1 MRKKNAASVW
11 TWGRTICLSV
21 ESVPEGDFL
30 SVSAHCAIALLN
42 DLTAVG
48 GAAVGV
54 VDNTAAGFE
63 GTA

>member
-11 TWGRTICLSV
+11 TWGRMICLSV
-21 ESVPEGDFL
+21 ESDPEGDFL
-30 SVSAHCAIALLN
+30 SVSAHCEIALLN

-48 GAAVGV
+48 SAAVHV
-54 VDNTAAGFE
+54 VDNIVAGFE